1 MFWVILIAI
10 TILLLWLYLRFFR
23 MPKLNTINF
32 VDGTNGSGKTQL
44 CVYWAIRD
52 AKREKR
58 YYKIRKFL
66 SKIFK
71 KEIDKQPYLYS
82 NLALKDTPFV
92 AVNKDLMTR
101 EKVRC
106 SLNSIGLFDEYSLMA
121 DQNLCGK
128 GNEEV
133 CEKMRDFWKLCRHE
147 GFRHI
152 FVNSQNISSV
162 NYTLKDCISN
172 YIYIHHRKRLPF
184 FSIIYYRE
192 MTYSRDD
199 TNIMNVFNNNQ
210 NNDEFMKC
218 LVPNSVFKKYDS
230 RAYSIF
236 TDNLPVLD
244 NEIIIENRKDL
255 KQDKLVSFMKLNYLY
270 NNIKKENEKKE
281 GKKENG

>member
-1 MFWVILIAI
+1 MVWVIFIALII
-10 TILLLWLYLRFFR
+10 IWLVIYFKYFR

-44 CVYWAIRD
+44 CVYWSIRD

-58 YYKIRKFL
+58 RYKIRKL
-66 SKIFK
+66 IAKIFK
-71 KEIDKQPYLYS
+71 KEIDKEPYLYS
-82 NLALKDTPFV
+82 NLALKDVPFV
-92 AVNKDLMTR
+92 AVNKDLLTR

-172 YIYIHHRKRLPF
+172 YIYIHHRRKLLF

-199 TNIMNVFNNNQ
+199 SSIMNVFNNNQ

-218 LVPNSVFKKYDS
+218 IVPNSVFKKYDS

-236 TDNLPVLD
+236 TDSLPVLD
-244 NEIIIENRKDL
+244 NEIVIENRKDL
-255 KQDKLVSFMKLNYLY
+255 KQNKLVSFMKLNYLY
-270 NNIKKENEKKE
+270 QNLDEKEKEK
-281 GKKENG
+281 NGQ

>member
-1 MFWVILIAI
+1 MVWFIIIALIIVWLVI
-10 TILLLWLYLRFFR
+10 YLKFFR

-44 CVYWAIRD
+44 CVYWSIRD
-52 AKREKR
+52 IKRERKR
-58 YYKIRKFL
+58 YKIRKFL
-66 SKIFK
+66 NKIFK
-71 KEIDKQPYLYS
+71 KEMDLQPYLYS

-92 AVNKDLMTR
+92 PVNKELLTR

-121 DQNLCGK
+121 DQNLCGR

-147 GFRHI
+147 GFKHI

-172 YIYIHHRKRLPF
+172 YIYIHHRLKLPF

-199 TNIMNVFNNNQ
+199 QNIMNVFNNNQ
-210 NNDEFMKC
+210 NNNEFMKC
-218 LVPNSVFKKYDS
+218 IVPNSIFKKYDS

-236 TDNLPVLD
+236 TDNLPVLE
-244 NEIIIENRKDL
+244 NEVVITNRKDL
-255 KQDKLVSFMKLNYLY
+255 KQNKLVSFMKLNFLY
-270 NNIKKENEKKE
+270 KNLESEENKK
-281 GKKENG
+281 NG